1 MPLESENVA
10 RLAKLQVPI
19 AAAVRNLHFRE
30 PARQH
35 GFANGLG
42 KDGGSRRSPGKQGVF
57 ARHGRKYQKMKESL
71 LAEVGRNSQNW
82 FRCLHKLQRERER
95 HYIC

>member
-30 PARQH
+30 PAHQH
-35 GFANGLG
+35 GFANG
-42 KDGGSRRSPGKQGVF
+42 
-57 ARHGRKYQKMKESL
+57 
-71 LAEVGRNSQNW
+71 
-82 FRCLHKLQRERER
+82 
-95 HYIC
+95 